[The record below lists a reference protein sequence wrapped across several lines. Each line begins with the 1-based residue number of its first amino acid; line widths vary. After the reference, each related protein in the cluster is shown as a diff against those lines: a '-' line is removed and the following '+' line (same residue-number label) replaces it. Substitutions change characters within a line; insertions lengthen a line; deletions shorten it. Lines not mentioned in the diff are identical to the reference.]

1 LTGPVPVENRRLGGW
16 GLFMNVPKRSKTTGK
31 KKTFLPVPLKK
42 KEKSGIPFRP
52 LGVPSPTFSE
62 FGRKKESSALMG

>member
-1 LTGPVPVENRRLGGW
+1 
-16 GLFMNVPKRSKTTGK
+16 MNVPKGQKPPA

-42 KEKSGIPFRP
+42 KLKSGIPFRP

-62 FGRKKESSALMG
+62 FGRKKGSSALMG

>member
-1 LTGPVPVENRRLGGW
+1 
-16 GLFMNVPKRSKTTGK
+16 MNVPKRSKTTG

-52 LGVPSPTFSE
+52 LRVPSPTFSE
-62 FGRKKESSALMG
+62 FGRKKGSSALMG